1 MSNPNL
7 IDVIIG
13 LEISYGVK
21 TYDELVPKN
30 YLMETYFDN
39 NSLNNLMLQNINGIS
54 RFTS

>member
-7 IDVIIG
+7 IDVIVG
-13 LEISYGVK
+13 LEISSGVK

-30 YLMETYFDN
+30 YLMETDFDN
-39 NSLNNLMLQNINGIS
+39 NSLNNLMLKNINGIS